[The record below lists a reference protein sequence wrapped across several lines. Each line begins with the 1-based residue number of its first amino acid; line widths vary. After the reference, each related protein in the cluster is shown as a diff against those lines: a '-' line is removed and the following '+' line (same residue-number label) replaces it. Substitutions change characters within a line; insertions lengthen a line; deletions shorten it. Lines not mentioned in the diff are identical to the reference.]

1 MEKIVEQGLLYDFYG
16 ELLTKHQQSVY
27 KDVVFNDLSLSEIA
41 DEQGITRQGVHD
53 LIRRCDRT
61 LLGYEIAKFQK
72 TKEKVT
78 EIHRLTEEF
87 SQTQNQALIEA
98 IGRISNEILDL

>member
-41 DEQGITRQGVHD
+41 DEQGITRQG
-53 LIRRCDRT
+53 DRT
-61 LLGYEIAKFQK
+61 LLGYEEKLGLIAKFQK